1 MQNLDWASL
10 KKTFLQT
17 LAGLLVLGAALSFW
31 LWGPTAAF
39 LTLCAAAFLLA
50 GLWITENL
58 IGVFARVK
66 TVSPTMAIFLF
77 TGKLLWWGALFV
89 LSRRIP
95 AGLELSVAIGMGAFL
110 LALVLAVLS
119 HSYLPKN
126 AQ

>member
-1 MQNLDWASL
+1 MNIYFIFD
-10 KKTFLQT
+10 F
-17 LAGLLVLGAALSFW
+17 
-31 LWGPTAAF
+31 
-39 LTLCAAAFLLA
+39 
-50 GLWITENL
+50 IL
-58 IGVFARVK
+58 IVFVEMLISIFYIRQDVIFARVK
-66 TVSPTMAIFLF
+66 TVSPTAAIFLF
-77 TGKLLWWGALFV
+77 TGKLLWWGALLM